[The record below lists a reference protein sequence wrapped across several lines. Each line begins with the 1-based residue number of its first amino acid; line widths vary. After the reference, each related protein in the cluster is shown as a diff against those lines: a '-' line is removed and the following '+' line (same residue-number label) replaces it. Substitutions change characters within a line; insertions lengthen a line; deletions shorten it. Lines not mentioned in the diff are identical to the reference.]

1 MITRT
6 MFNEIE
12 KSVQSKPVTLITG
25 ARQVGKS
32 TLASLFVKERGF
44 RYVSLDD
51 SREREMA
58 LRDPD
63 LFLSLHPWPL
73 IIDEVQRAP
82 GLFEAIE
89 AVVNKE
95 KLANE
100 KNYGMYI
107 LTGSQIYKL
116 MRGVSQSMSGRVSI
130 LHMPPLSR
138 SEILGREEPVFPFEV
153 KAVQARANQ
162 NGMAPKE
169 LFDWIVKGFYPEL
182 FSNPMLTRERFYAD
196 YVETYIERDV
206 SELINVKDKLLFRRF
221 MELLASLTGQELIY
235 DNIAKLIG
243 VDRKTVV
250 AWVSVLLAGDIVYLL
265 EPYHETSIAKRIVKR
280 PKIYFSDTGLAA
292 YLARLDNPDVL
303 QASAFSGRFVE
314 TYIVNE
320 LRKSFLNHGL
330 SPDFY
335 YYRDVQGNEID
346 LVALH
351 DGRLHR
357 IECKSGMR
365 YSLSDIKAFRQLDA
379 SLYPVGFQGILCTA
393 DAAYPLGDDAFALPL
408 SGI

>member
-44 RYVSLDD
+44 RYVSFDD

-116 MRGVSQSMSGRVSI
+116 MRGVSQ
-130 LHMPPLSR
+130 
-138 SEILGREEPVFPFEV
+138 
-153 KAVQARANQ
+153 
-162 NGMAPKE
+162 
-169 LFDWIVKGFYPEL
+169 
-182 FSNPMLTRERFYAD
+182 
-196 YVETYIERDV
+196 
-206 SELINVKDKLLFRRF
+206 
-221 MELLASLTGQELIY
+221 
-235 DNIAKLIG
+235 
-243 VDRKTVV
+243 
-250 AWVSVLLAGDIVYLL
+250 
-265 EPYHETSIAKRIVKR
+265 
-280 PKIYFSDTGLAA
+280 
-292 YLARLDNPDVL
+292 
-303 QASAFSGRFVE
+303 
-314 TYIVNE
+314 
-320 LRKSFLNHGL
+320 
-330 SPDFY
+330 
-335 YYRDVQGNEID
+335 
-346 LVALH
+346 
-351 DGRLHR
+351 
-357 IECKSGMR
+357 
-365 YSLSDIKAFRQLDA
+365 
-379 SLYPVGFQGILCTA
+379 
-393 DAAYPLGDDAFALPL
+393 
-408 SGI
+408 